1 MHQKRIRRINFDARP
16 LATNFPSGVGY
27 YTNGLIS
34 ALAKEY
40 PDITFIG
47 HYYNFL
53 GKNPRPRFLVNTPN
67 ISYSESKII
76 PEKVANQ
83 LRRLGI
89 FIPFELLVKNRG
101 DINLFPAYLSS
112 PSLFNTPS
120 VVAIHDLSYLNNGS
134 MVSAR
139 NRSDLRRFVPG
150 SIARSSLVLAI
161 SKATKKEI
169 VKHYGIDGRKI
180 LVHSIPPPPPL
191 PVEPN
196 SKSILLDLGISGDY
210 VMFLG
215 TIEPRKNIVGLIA
228 AFELLDKTM
237 RVNCALVLAG
247 GKGWNDHSIRE
258 AIKDAKKK
266 GTRIIETGYVTE
278 YQKAILYKN
287 AKCLVLASHEE
298 GFGMPILEAATY
310 GTPSLL
316 SDIPVFHEVAGVGAL
331 YFDQTKPQDIA
342 ILLNRFLTNARL
354 RQKLT
359 KNAEDNLERYS
370 WTLIARSIMS
380 RIDEIGKE

>member
-27 YTNGLIS
+27 YTKSLIS

-53 GKNPRPRFLVNTPN
+53 GKNPRARFLANAPN
-67 ISYSESKII
+67 ISYSVSKII

-169 VKHYGIDGRKI
+169 VKHYGIDGRKV

-215 TIEPRKNIVGLIA
+215 TIEPRKNIARLIA
-228 AFELLDKTM
+228 AIELLDKTM

-247 GKGWNDHSIRE
+247 GKGWNDQSIRD
-258 AIKDAKKK
+258 AIQAAKKK
-266 GTRIIETGYVTE
+266 GTRIIETGYVSE
-278 YQKAILYKN
+278 YHKAMLYKN
-287 AKCLVLASHEE
+287 AKCLILASHEE
-298 GFGMPILEAATY
+298 GFGMPILEAATF

-316 SDIPVFHEVAGVGAL
+316 SDIPVFHEVAGDGAL
-331 YFDQTKPQDIA
+331 YFNQAKTRDIA
-342 ILLNRFLTNARL
+342 NSLSSFLKNDKLQLKL
-354 RQKLT
+354 R
-359 KNAEDNLERYS
+359 KNTENNLKRYS
-370 WTLIARSIMS
+370 WTVIARSIMD
-380 RIDEIGKE
+380 RVVGLDKE